1 MSAQQVQSVGP
12 ARLEAAL
19 PLIELLRRTEIQAP
33 SFCRLGVRIHAVQIP
48 EVVETMAEWAGRPV
62 ACRFVAATSMHGLVE
77 ALAAPPYSSDR
88 LSGASFKEVLASADL
103 VVPDGM
109 PLVWLARREGF
120 DLRRRVYGPELMDA
134 FCRTTGSEFRHFFYG
149 GPPGLAVK
157 LASRLSESYGI
168 KVAGTYSPPFTTL
181 NELERL
187 QVRTAINDASPD
199 IVWVGL
205 STPKQERWI
214 FENKAELSA
223 GLAVSVGAAFDF
235 ISGSKPSAPRVFQE
249 NGLEWLYRLAKEPR
263 RLWRR
268 YLLGGPKFLS
278 HIVWEEIRR
287 SWRA

>member
-1 MSAQQVQSVGP
+1 
-12 ARLEAAL
+12 
-19 PLIELLRRTEIQAP
+19 
-33 SFCRLGVRIHAVQIP
+33 VRIHAVQIP
-48 EVVETMAEWAGRPV
+48 EVVETMAGWARLPDV
-62 ACRFVAATSMHGLVE
+62 CRFVAATSMHGLVE
-77 ALAAPPYSSDR
+77 ALAPRSNENG

-120 DLRRRVYGPELMDA
+120 NLSRRVYGPELMDA
-134 FCRTTGSEFRHFFYG
+134 FCRTTGSEFSHFFYG
-149 GPPGLAVK
+149 GPPGLADK
-157 LASRLSESYGI
+157 LAARLSGSYGI
-168 KVAGTYSPPFTTL
+168 KIAGTYSPPFTTL

-214 FENKAELSA
+214 FENRAKLSA

-235 ISGSKPSAPRVFQE
+235 ISGSKPTAPRVFQE
-249 NGLEWLYRLAKEPR
+249 NGLEWLYRLTKEPR

-268 YLLGGPKFLS
+268 YLLGGPRFLC
-278 HIVWEEIRR
+278 HIAWEEVQR
-287 SWRA
+287 SWGA